1 VTGGP
6 VPCPWRNQIE
16 EGHRCRVPFMM
27 GEELARCYLGA
38 MLRARRGRYYCA
50 RCLARLLGSASWTR
64 REARRA
70 IAVFLQRPVGLR
82 IRLARRRHRCEDC
95 GQAGRSLLGSA

>member
-1 VTGGP
+1 MTGGP
-6 VPCPWRNQIE
+6 VPCPWRYPVG
-16 EGHRCRVPFMM
+16 EGRRSRVPFMM

-38 MLRARRGRYYCA
+38 ILRARRGRYYCA
-50 RCLARLLGSASWTR
+50 RRLARLLGSASWTG

-70 IAVFLQRPVGLR
+70 VAAFLQWPVGLR